1 MNPIFKLFL
10 GANVLLFRATG
21 GKIGSSMFGG
31 RVLLLT
37 TRGSKSGK
45 ERTVP
50 VMYFQDGPN
59 RVVIASAGGNPAHPA
74 WYKNL
79 HQHAPVTVEIKGRR
93 YPARA
98 ETVTGSERAR
108 IWNKVVTEQPRFSEY
123 AQKTKGREIPV
134 VVLNEIDPDTRPC

>member
-1 MNPIFKLFL
+1 MNPILKLFL

-50 VMYFQDGPN
+50 VMYFDDGPN
-59 RVVIASAGGNPAHPA
+59 RVVIASAGGSPVHPA

-79 HQHAPVTVEIKGRR
+79 NRHAAVTVEIKGRR

-98 ETVTGSERAR
+98 ETVTGGERAR
-108 IWNKVVTEQPRFSEY
+108 IWQNVVKEQPRFAEY
-123 AQKTKGREIPV
+123 AQKTNGREIPV
-134 VVLNEIDPDTRPC
+134 VVLNEIDGDTRPC

>member
-1 MNPIFKLFL
+1 MNPILKLFL
-10 GANVLLFRATG
+10 GANVFVFRATG

-31 RVLLLT
+31 QVLLLT
-37 TRGSKSGK
+37 TVGSKSGK

-50 VMYFQDGPN
+50 VMYFYDGPN
-59 RVVIASAGGNPAHPA
+59 RVVIASAGGSPRHPA

-79 HQHAPVTVEIKGRR
+79 NRHPAVTVEIKGRR

-98 ETVTGSERAR
+98 ETVTGSDRAR
-108 IWNKVVTEQPRFSEY
+108 IWKTVVTEQPRFAEY

>member
-1 MNPIFKLFL
+1 MNPIFKMFL
-10 GANVLLFRATG
+10 GANIFLFRATG

-37 TRGSKSGK
+37 TRGGKSGK

-50 VMYFQDGPN
+50 VMYFDDGQT
-59 RVVIASAGGNPAHPA
+59 RVVIASAGGSPTHPA

-79 HQHAPVTVEIKGRR
+79 NRNGAVTVEVKGRR

-108 IWNKVVTEQPRFSEY
+108 IWNKVVAEQPRFAEYSE
-123 AQKTKGREIPV
+123 KTKGREIPV

>member
-10 GANVLLFRATG
+10 SANVALFRATG

-31 RVLLLT
+31 KVLLLT

-50 VMYFQDGPN
+50 VMYFYDGAN
-59 RVVIASAGGNPAHPA
+59 RVVIASAGGSAEHPA

-79 HQHAPVTVEIKGRR
+79 RRHANVTVEIKGRR

-98 ETVTGSERAR
+98 EVAGGS
-108 IWNKVVTEQPRFSEY
+108 
-123 AQKTKGREIPV
+123 
-134 VVLNEIDPDTRPC
+134 

>member
-1 MNPIFKLFL
+1 MNPLLKLFL
-10 GANVLLFRATG
+10 GANVFLFRATS

-31 RVLLLT
+31 SVLLLT

-50 VMYFQDGPN
+50 VMYFYDGPN
-59 RVVIASAGGNPAHPA
+59 RVVIASAGGSPVHPA
-74 WYKNL
+74 WCENL
-79 HQHAPVTVEIKGRR
+79 RRHAAVTVEVKGRR

-98 ETVTGSERAR
+98 ETVTGSERTR
-108 IWNKVVTEQPRFSEY
+108 IWNKVAAEQPRFAEY
-123 AQKTKGREIPV
+123 AQKAKGREIPV